1 MMRADT
7 RMLAKARAVA
17 TSLAR
22 EAGALLRERVG
33 GRRDVAHKGTID
45 IVTDADL
52 ASERLIVEGLRAAFP
67 DFRLIGEEG
76 ARATSPDASGSE
88 YGWVVDPLDGTT
100 NFAHAYPHF
109 AVSIGLE
116 FQGRPVVGVVYD
128 PMRDELFVAAEGE
141 GATLNDAPIAVSNE
155 DTLITSLLA
164 TGFPY
169 DLSRR
174 EESTALWM
182 AFNNQTQGVRRDGSA
197 ALNLCYVAAGRVDG
211 FYERPLNAWDIGAGA
226 IIVREAGGVVTALEG
241 GPFDMYQGEV
251 LAATPGLH
259 GSMLQVVRATVGSL
273 TPPEHPAGCMDEPGI
288 V

>member
-1 MMRADT
+1 MIEVSAD
-7 RMLAKARAVA
+7 ARILTEARSVA
-17 TSLAR
+17 LSLAR
-22 EAGALLRERVG
+22 EAGALLRQRVG
-33 GRRDVAHKGTID
+33 GLRDVAHKGTID

-52 ASERLIVEGLRAAFP
+52 ASERLIVAGLREAFP
-67 DFRLIGEEG
+67 GFRLIGEEG
-76 ARATSPDASGSE
+76 ARSTSPEAPESD

-116 FQGRPVVGVVYD
+116 FRGRPVVGVVYD
-128 PMRDELFVAAEGE
+128 PMRDETFVAVEAE
-141 GATLNDAPIAVSNE
+141 GATLNDAPLAVSGG

-174 EESTALWM
+174 EESSALWI

-197 ALNLCYVAAGRVDG
+197 ALNLAYVAAGRLDG

-226 IIVREAGGVVTALEG
+226 IIVREAGGLVTAMDG
-241 GPFDMYQGEV
+241 GPFDVYQGEV
-251 LAATPGLH
+251 LAATPELH
-259 GSMLQVVRATVGSL
+259 EPMLAVIRDVVGAARPNGHRVS
-273 TPPEHPAGCMDEPGI
+273 
-288 V
+288 